1 MKKIIAILRSYLGHA
16 GAYFMFTILGFSL
29 IFAGA
34 QATQFDMQLV
44 WVALLFA
51 ALVAFCDFIFAAKFI
66 GSYFVK
72 VLCHGILSV
81 TSFAIAFSRYPA
93 FVNGAKTLFFAT
105 FFFALFYII
114 LAVIRCS
121 YRFVAARKENKQKQ
135 YNHLYTP
142 KNIDH

>member
-1 MKKIIAILRSYLGHA
+1 MKKIISILRSYLGHM

-34 QATQFDMQLV
+34 QATQFDIQLV
-44 WVALLFA
+44 WVALLFG
-51 ALVAFCDFIFAAKFI
+51 ALVALCDFVFAAKFI

-72 VLCHGILSV
+72 VLCHGMLTV
-81 TSFAIAFSRYPA
+81 ASFAIAFSRYPS
-93 FVNGAKTLFFAT
+93 FENGAKTLFFAT

-121 YRFVAARKENKQKQ
+121 YHFAVSRKENKKKQ
-135 YNHLYTP
+135 YKNIYTP
-142 KNIDH
+142 KNIDK